1 MQDCL
6 QKDSICKASRL
17 TQFLSLSP
25 VIAALLTT
33 IIWMKMDRFSCEMI
47 FDLPDM
53 FVSPPFVSHPNI
65 CLISETEFTEG
76 ARWIRGNILILS
88 AQRLFLL
95 FSLQWGVTS
104 VGQCTA
110 TCVLHYSIFHHWQ
123 QNILILYDKKI
134 GWSLA
139 ATNIFFIFHF
149 YILNRCPRIKQNPRL

>member
-53 FVSPPFVSHPNI
+53 FVSPPFISHPHI

-76 ARWIRGNILILS
+76 VR
-88 AQRLFLL
+88 
-95 FSLQWGVTS
+95 
-104 VGQCTA
+104 
-110 TCVLHYSIFHHWQ
+110 
-123 QNILILYDKKI
+123 
-134 GWSLA
+134 
-139 ATNIFFIFHF
+139 
-149 YILNRCPRIKQNPRL
+149 

>member
-17 TQFLSLSP
+17 TQFLSLIP
-25 VIAALLTT
+25 VIAPLL
-33 IIWMKMDRFSCEMI
+33 WF
-47 FDLPDM
+47 L
-53 FVSPPFVSHPNI
+53 I
-65 CLISETEFTEG
+65 CLIC
-76 ARWIRGNILILS
+76 
-88 AQRLFLL
+88 LFLRL
-95 FSLQWGVTS
+95 SSPTQTFVLSVKLSSLRECTESEETSWSSPLIASSCFFSFQWGVTS